1 MAVDNF
7 AGAVDNLP
15 PLSRVGGG
23 AVDTTCRTSE
33 NPDLYARTRGV
44 NGQQGGGKNWI
55 KNKKIN

>member
-23 AVDTTCRTSE
+23 AVDTTCRTFE
-33 NPDLYARTRGV
+33 NPDLYARTRGDER
-44 NGQQGGGKNWI
+44 GGKNWT
-55 KNKKIN
+55 KYKKID